1 MTPQSPPLVTDQLI
15 SILLDRID
23 SGYYK
28 KADDF
33 PSEAQLCKE
42 FGVSR
47 STVRTALAA
56 LVANGLVV
64 KRPGIGTFLTAKS
77 RLESGLDQLES
88 VLSLAKRQS
97 LSSQVANLSV
107 KTIEVNAFLAEKLF
121 VPTGTLLT
129 SVGRTII
136 VDDIPT
142 SFHIDFVPQ
151 NWLKPE
157 QVNGAFAGSV
167 LDLLRERYS
176 QHVYE
181 AITEITAVSAK
192 KEIAS
197 LLKIPLN
204 KALVLLREVL
214 YEETETAISY
224 SENYFMPEHVCFRLV
239 RREGNQLSQ

>member
-1 MTPQSPPLVTDQLI
+1 MRPHGPSLVTDQLI
-15 SILLDRID
+15 SILMDRID
-23 SGYYK
+23 NGYYK

-64 KRPGIGTFLTAKS
+64 KRPGLGTFLTAKS
-77 RLESGLDQLES
+77 RLKGGLDQLES
-88 VLSLAKRQS
+88 VLSLAKKQS

-107 KTIEVNAFLAEKLF
+107 KTIGSNAYLAEKLSI
-121 VPTGTLLT
+121 PIDTLLT

-136 VDDIPT
+136 VDEVPT
-142 SFHIDFVPQ
+142 SFHIDYVPQ

-176 QHVYE
+176 QHLYE

-197 LLKIPLN
+197 LLKIHLN

-214 YEETETAISY
+214 YEETGTAISY
-224 SENYFMPEHVCFRLV
+224 SENYFVPEHISFRLV
-239 RREGNQLSQ
+239 RREGNKLSQ

>member
-1 MTPQSPPLVTDQLI
+1 MRPLGPSLVTDQLI
-15 SILLDRID
+15 SILMDRID

-47 STVRTALAA
+47 PTVRTALAA

-64 KRPGIGTFLTAKS
+64 KRPGLGTFLTAKS
-77 RLESGLDQLES
+77 RLKGGLDQLES
-88 VLSLAKRQS
+88 VLSLAKKQS

-107 KTIEVNAFLAEKLF
+107 KTIGSNAYLAEKLSI
-121 VPTGTLLT
+121 PIDTLLT
-129 SVGRTII
+129 SVNRTII
-136 VDDIPT
+136 VDEVPT
-142 SFHIDFVPQ
+142 SFHIDYIPQ

-176 QHVYE
+176 QHLYE

-197 LLKIPLN
+197 LLKIHLN

-214 YEETETAISY
+214 YEETGTAISY
-224 SENYFMPEHVCFRLV
+224 SENYFVPEHISFRLV
-239 RREGNQLSQ
+239 RREGNKLSQ

>member
-1 MTPQSPPLVTDQLI
+1 MRPHGHSLVTDQLI
-15 SILLDRID
+15 AILMDRID

-64 KRPGIGTFLTAKS
+64 KRPGLGTFLTAKS
-77 RLESGLDQLES
+77 RLEGGLEQLES
-88 VLSLAKRQS
+88 VLSLAKKQS
-97 LSSQVANLSV
+97 LSSQVADLSV
-107 KTIEVNAFLAEKLF
+107 KTIDSNAFFAEKLSA
-121 VPTGTLLT
+121 PIDTLLT

-136 VDDIPT
+136 VDEIPT
-142 SFHIDFVPQ
+142 SFHIDYVPQ

-167 LDLLRERYS
+167 LDLLRELYS
-176 QHVYE
+176 QHLYE
-181 AITEITAVSAK
+181 AVTEITAVSAK
-192 KEIAS
+192 KEVAS
-197 LLKIPLN
+197 LLKVPHN
-204 KALVLLREVL
+204 KALVLLKEVL
-214 YEETETAISY
+214 YEETGTAISY
-224 SENYFMPEHVCFRLV
+224 SENYFVPEHICFRLV
-239 RREGNQLSQ
+239 RREGIKLSQ